1 MSKLNKLD
9 MEALFA
15 RLDQSAREILPEG
28 HHLEIVM
35 IGSAFLIHDGMP
47 DRTTIDIDLWGV
59 SQKERDLLQR
69 ISKGLID
76 FDPNDYRDR
85 EKPYLQIV
93 WPDFAQ
99 MPLNETWQEENELVW
114 EGAALRIMRPPI
126 GVALGSKLAAGRA
139 QDIIDANFIV
149 DSYPEWRESLQRWS
163 KLFSEENQ
171 ENITDNM
178 IFLELHL
185 ANKINPPNK
194 PGSAKP

>member
-1 MSKLNKLD
+1 MSKLNKPD

-15 RLDQSAREILPEG
+15 RLDQSARALLPEG
-28 HHLEIVM
+28 QRLEIVM

-114 EGAALRIMRPPI
+114 EGEALRIMRPPI

-149 DSYPEWRESLQRWS
+149 DRYPEWRESLQRWS

-178 IFLELHL
+178 IFLDLHL
-185 ANKINPPNK
+185 ANKINPSSK
-194 PGSAKP
+194 PVSVKP